1 MQIVERKD
9 RSITIDGI
17 VDREIRSRNFKG
29 EEKRNPVTGT
39 IVNNAGRR
47 NFLLYLPEDIAEEL
61 KDRGCE
67 VKYTKLRDPN
77 DVATPFIQIA
87 VSYFIKPVDVVIRH
101 PNGNRVQLDEAH
113 VSQLDSFDFRNVC
126 LVLEFGK
133 EKVHPSNG
141 VKYIPVFASSIFC
154 DITPNYFSE
163 KYGGYNT
170 QGAAPVPP
178 TPSGSPDGEIPF

>member
-29 EEKRNPVTGT
+29 EEKRHPVTGG

-47 NFLLYLPEDIAEEL
+47 NFLLYPSEEVAEEL

-77 DVATPFIQIA
+77 DVAAPFIQIA
-87 VSYFIKPVDVVIRH
+87 VSYYIKPVEAVVRH
-101 PNGNRVQLDEAH
+101 PNGNVVPLDEAH
-113 VSQLDSFDFRNVC
+113 IGLMDGYDFKNVC
-126 LVLEFGK
+126 LVLDFGK
-133 EKVHPSNG
+133 EKTHQNG
-141 VKYIPVFASSIFC
+141 TPYVPVFASTIVA
-154 DITPNYFSE
+154 DITPNYVSE
-163 KYGGYNT
+163 TYGSF
-170 QGAAPVPP
+170 AMS
-178 TPSGSPDGEIPF
+178 TPSDQPPFNV

>member
-29 EEKRNPVTGT
+29 EEKRHPVTGT

-47 NFLLYLPEDIAEEL
+47 NFLLYLPEDVAEEL

-67 VKYTKLRDPN
+67 VKYTKVSDPN
-77 DVATPFIQIA
+77 DVARPYISIS
-87 VSYFIKPVDVVIRH
+87 VSYYIKPVEAVVRH
-101 PNGNRVQLDEAH
+101 PNGNIVTLDEAH
-113 VSQLDSFDFRNVC
+113 IGNLDSFDFRNVC
-126 LVLEFGK
+126 LVLEFGR
-133 EKVHPSNG
+133 EKVHPGNG

-163 KYGGYNT
+163 TYGGYNV
-170 QGAAPVPP
+170 QGGVAPAPAGPVNDDVP
-178 TPSGSPDGEIPF
+178 F